1 MDLYKKLK
9 QKITEEFD
17 TETDDDGASSHV
29 TGECQTSIRS
39 LYTWAYLPYME
50 VLKSGHRTADLG
62 SLNHTFF
69 CGLKLPTLAV

>member
-29 TGECQTSIRS
+29 TGECQHKQCFLV
-39 LYTWAYLPYME
+39 LYVSNKQITAPQAFVVDAFLE
-50 VLKSGHRTADLG
+50 TRDHFKVLHRYEFQA
-62 SLNHTFF
+62 
-69 CGLKLPTLAV
+69 

>member
-29 TGECQTSIRS
+29 TGECQTPMLSGFIRKRQANYS
-39 LYTWAYLPYME
+39 PQAFIVDAFLVATRDHFK
-50 VLKSGHRTADLG
+50 VLHRYK
-62 SLNHTFF
+62 F
-69 CGLKLPTLAV
+69 LA